1 MNGRQ
6 LLGLGIVAVAMGIV
20 ATRFLE
26 AATDNAEKARVNA
39 CRALEPDPLPPQLR
53 DQDAPDFELPD
64 ATGKKW
70 SLRALRGKPVLL
82 NFWFTTCPPCI
93 EEVPSLEDLAR
104 RVGDAAVVLAV
115 SVDEG
120 GEGTD
125 GAWAAIKKFFPRGT
139 PLSVVLDSSKAVPKR
154 YGTEK
159 FPETYLID
167 AAGKVRHYFVNK
179 KNWALAEAA
188 LCLDSLR

>member
-1 MNGRQ
+1 MTGRQ

-26 AATDNAEKARVNA
+26 AASDNADKARVNA
-39 CRALEPDPLPPQLR
+39 CKALDPDPLPPQLR

-64 ATGKKW
+64 ATGKTW
-70 SLRALRGKPVLL
+70 SLRALRGRPVLL

-104 RVGDAAVVLAV
+104 RVGDNAVVLAV

-120 GEGTD
+120 SGGEV
-125 GAWAAIKKFFPRGT
+125 AWPAIKKFFPRGT
-139 PLSVVLDSSKAVPKR
+139 PLSVLLDSSKAVPKR

-179 KNWALAEAA
+179 KNWSLAEAA
-188 LCLDSLR
+188 LCLESLR